1 MGQWGEARNFA
12 KGQTDI
18 RVVAH
23 VGTPHDA
30 FAPLLP
36 DSLIDGLT
44 LIDVR
49 GGTTED
55 GEALLKELTGK
66 YVGKPHYCWA
76 NLSPGDVKLD
86 AKLAVSREDD
96 TIRIDFGSGEVWL
109 SPDQAAWMALSI
121 LRFCRCS

>member
-23 VGTPHDA
+23 VVADGA
-30 FAPLLP
+30 FAPLSP

-49 GGTTED
+49 GGTTEE
-55 GEALLKELTGK
+55 GEALLKELTSK

-96 TIRIDFGSGEVWL
+96 TIRIDFGSGEVCL
-109 SPDQAAWMALSI
+109 KPDQAAWLALAI
-121 LRFCRCS
+121 LRFVKCS